1 MVVKQNQPSEPQQQ
15 QKLEVQFCNSKSIE
29 LFGVDLMSA
38 GGGQDDLY
46 KAGKY
51 EK

>member
-1 MVVKQNQPSEPQQQ
+1 MVVKQSQPSEPQQ

-38 GGGQDDLY
+38 GGGQNDLY
-46 KAGKY
+46 KA